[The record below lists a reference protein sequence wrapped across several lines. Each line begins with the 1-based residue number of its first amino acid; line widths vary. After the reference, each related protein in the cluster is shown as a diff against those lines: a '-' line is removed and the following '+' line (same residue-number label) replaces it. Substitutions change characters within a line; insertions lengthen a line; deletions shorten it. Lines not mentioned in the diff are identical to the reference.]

1 MPKKLG
7 FIFALLLFSSLVPQ
21 ISSAHSEL
29 VKSTPAQGEKSSEAV
44 TALDLEFGAAV
55 EQFTDLTLTDA
66 NGHTYALKK
75 PIIKETQVTIL
86 PKKPLKKGQYK
97 LFWHLIGID
106 THKVHGYLVFGVDD
120 NAPKVSAIV
129 ATNESSQDD
138 PVQTMEHNHKT
149 PLYITMMFIF
159 AVVICI
165 GLFFTFRKQPE

>member
-1 MPKKLG
+1 MPKIIS
-7 FIFALLLFSSLVPQ
+7 FIFALLLFGSLVPQ

-29 VKSTPAQGEKSSEAV
+29 VKSTPAQGGKASGSV
-44 TALDLEFGAAV
+44 TALNLEFGAAV
-55 EQFTDLTLTDA
+55 EQFLDLTLTDT

-86 PKKPLKKGQYK
+86 PKTPLKKGQYK

-106 THKVHGYLVFGVDD
+106 THKVHGFLVFGVD
-120 NAPKVSAIV
+120 NTAPKASAIV

-138 PVQTMEHNHKT
+138 PVQAVEHNHKT
-149 PLYITMMFIF
+149 PLYITMMIIF
-159 AVVICI
+159 AVVMCI